1 MSDAGDSIPNAVP
14 HLAGKEWQ
22 YVKECLDTNWVSSV
36 GPFVD
41 RFEREMAAYVQA
53 RHGIAV
59 VTGTAAL
66 HAALVA
72 LDVRPDDEV
81 LVPSLTFVAT
91 VNAIHYCG
99 ARPVFMDSDPR
110 TWNLDPAKT
119 AEFLA
124 RECELR
130 RGALVNRASGRR
142 VKAIL
147 PVHLYGHPV
156 DLDPLLDLTSRYPV
170 ALVEDSTE
178 SLGARY
184 KGKRVGVAGQV
195 GCLSFNGNKII
206 TTGGGGMVVTNDDQ
220 TACRL
225 RSITTQA
232 RSDAKEWIHD
242 EIGFNYRMTNI
253 QAALGVAQLEQLDHF
268 VESKRAT
275 ARAYTDALSGL
286 PGVEPLGEQPWAQS
300 NFWMYSIQ
308 LDPAV
313 WGSARRVIDEAIAAG
328 IQCRPLFYP
337 VHRQPPY
344 RDCQA
349 YRVEAADRLHARGLS
364 LPCSVGI
371 TQTQRERVVR
381 FLTHLK

>member
-1 MSDAGDSIPNAVP
+1 
-14 HLAGKEWQ
+14 
-22 YVKECLDTNWVSSV
+22 
-36 GPFVD
+36 
-41 RFEREMAAYVQA
+41 
-53 RHGIAV
+53 
-59 VTGTAAL
+59 
-66 HAALVA
+66 
-72 LDVRPDDEV
+72 
-81 LVPSLTFVAT
+81 
-91 VNAIHYCG
+91 
-99 ARPVFMDSDPR
+99 
-110 TWNLDPAKT
+110 
-119 AEFLA
+119 
-124 RECELR
+124 
-130 RGALVNRASGRR
+130 
-142 VKAIL
+142 
-147 PVHLYGHPV
+147 V

-184 KGKRVGVAGQV
+184 KGKRVGVAGLA

-220 TACRL
+220 TARRL

-242 EIGFNYRMTNI
+242 AIGFNYRMTNV

-268 VESKRAT
+268 VEAKRAT
-275 ARAYTDALSGL
+275 ARAYTEALAGL

-313 WGSARRVIDEAIAAG
+313 WGSARRVIDEAITDG

-349 YRVEAADRLHARGLS
+349 YRVEVADRLHARGLS
-364 LPCSVGI
+364 LPCSVGL
-371 TQTQRERVVR
+371 TQAQRDRVVR